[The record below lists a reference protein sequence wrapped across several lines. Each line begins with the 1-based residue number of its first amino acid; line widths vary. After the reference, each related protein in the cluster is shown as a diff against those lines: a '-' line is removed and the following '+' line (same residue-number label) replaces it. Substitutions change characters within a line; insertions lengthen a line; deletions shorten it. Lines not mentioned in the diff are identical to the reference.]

1 MNLFAASI
9 PLHPLLVHM
18 PVVLVPLL
26 FVGAVAMAIWRPW
39 FDRFGVL
46 VGGLAVI
53 AGVGTALASQSG
65 EELQTQVADTAA
77 VRNHVELGDQAKLI
91 ILAFLVALLGWIA
104 LNWWLEHR
112 AAGRRVPVGRSRA
125 GAVLKGL
132 AVASIVLGAFA
143 TGWVIRAGHAGAQAT
158 WEGRVTQTGG

>member
-1 MNLFAASI
+1 MTLFAASI
-9 PLHPLLVHM
+9 PLHPLLVHV

-26 FVGAVAMAIWRPW
+26 FVGALAMAVWRPW

-46 VGGLAVI
+46 AGGLAVL
-53 AGVGTALASQSG
+53 AGVGTGLASQSG
-65 EELQTQVADTAA
+65 EELQTQVTDSAS

-112 AAGRRVPVGRSRA
+112 AVRRRVPVGPSRA
-125 GAVLKGL
+125 GTVLKCL
-132 AVASIVLGAFA
+132 AVASVVLGALA
-143 TGWVIRAGHAGAQAT
+143 TVWVIRAGHAGAQAT
-158 WEGRVTQTGG
+158 WEGRVAQTGG